1 MAAMMTPRIAVIED
15 EDGLRRE
22 VLDFLGRL
30 GWEVWGAGSAGEFW
44 RHLPVRSADLVMVDL
59 SLPAEDALSV
69 VRQLRQTSER
79 GILALT
85 ERASPRE
92 RLLGFENGAD
102 HCLDKP
108 LELAEM
114 AGAVRALWRR
124 VRNSVP
130 IDAVHRVGGPSHAG
144 WSIDTASKL
153 LAAPDGRSVILSDQ
167 EFSLVS
173 ALFAD
178 PGTVISKPSLLLAL
192 YPRDVDGNPH
202 RIEVVLSRARQRAAS
217 AGIQL
222 PVRSVFG
229 KGLVFVPVPPP
240 GDQP

>member
-1 MAAMMTPRIAVIED
+1 MTPRIAVIED
-15 EDGLRRE
+15 DDGLRRE
-22 VLDFLGRL
+22 VLEFLGRL
-30 GWEVWGAGSAGEFW
+30 GWEAWGAGSAGEFW
-44 RHLPVRSADLVMVDL
+44 QHLRVRSADLVMVDL

-85 ERASPRE
+85 ERRTPRD

-108 LELAEM
+108 LELDEV

-124 VRNSVP
+124 VRSSVP
-130 IDAVHRVGGPSHAG
+130 SDPFLRGGSPQGAG
-144 WSIDTASKL
+144 WSIDSARKL
-153 LAAPDGRSVILSDQ
+153 ITAPDGRAVTLSDQ

-173 ALFAD
+173 VLFAD
-178 PGTVISKPSLLLAL
+178 PGTIISKPSLLLAL
-192 YPRDVDGNPH
+192 YPGDDGGDPH
-202 RIEVVLSRARQRAAS
+202 RIEVVLSRARRRAAS

-229 KGLVFVPVPPP
+229 KGLVFVPLPPP
-240 GDQP
+240 DDKA